1 MENREIYEKIKKI
14 VPKDRLL
21 IDEPMKNHTA
31 FKIGG
36 PVDLMVLPKNVEE
49 IEKILN
55 LLGSREEGCFIMG
68 NGSNI
73 LVSDKG
79 IRGVVLKIGDQFS
92 NVDIDGTAIRAQSG
106 LLLSSLSKM
115 AAKEALS
122 GIEFAGGIP
131 GTLGGAIA
139 MNAGAYGGEMKDVVE
154 EVTLID
160 RKGKITKIN
169 RDDMSF
175 GYRTSIVSEGNQIV
189 LEALLKL
196 RKGDT
201 GEILGKM
208 NEFNMRRS
216 DKQPLAV
223 PSAGSTF
230 KRPEGYYA
238 GKLIQDAG
246 LKGLRHGGAMVSDKH
261 SGFIVN
267 TGNASAEEVL
277 ALIKTV
283 QKVVFDKFGIML
295 ETEVKLIGER

>member
-1 MENREIYEKIKKI
+1 MENKEIYEEIKKI
-14 VPKDRLL
+14 IPKDRLL

-36 PVDLMVLPKNVEE
+36 PADLMVLPKSVEE

-55 LLGSREEGCFIMG
+55 LLGSCEEGCFIMG
-68 NGSNI
+68 NGSNL

-79 IRGVVLKIGDQFS
+79 IRGTVLKIGDQFS
-92 NVDIDGTAIRAQSG
+92 NVDIEETAIRAQSG
-106 LLLSSLSKM
+106 VLLSSLSKM
-115 AAKEALS
+115 AAKESLT

-131 GTLGGAIA
+131 GTLGGAVA
-139 MNAGAYGGEMKDVVE
+139 MNAGAYGGEMKDLVE

-160 RKGKITKIN
+160 RKGKITKLG
-169 RDDMSF
+169 RDAMSF

-196 RKGDT
+196 RKGDAA
-201 GEILGKM
+201 EILGKM
-208 NEFNMRRS
+208 NEFSMRRS
-216 DKQPLAV
+216 EKQPLAV

-238 GKLIQDAG
+238 GKLIQEAG
-246 LKGLRHGGAMVSDKH
+246 LKGLRHGDAMVSDKH

-267 TGNASAEEVL
+267 TGDASAEDVL
-277 ALIKTV
+277 SLIKTV
-283 QKVVFDKFGIML
+283 QKVVFDKFGVML
-295 ETEVKLIGER
+295 ETEVKFIGER